1 MADKIKIKGREFN
14 YYPVRLVNDGSE
26 PRLDID
32 VAIENLKIM
41 RTVLNNA
48 AIPFMLL
55 HGTLLGA
62 VRDGGFIKH
71 DSDTDLLIDEDDELK
86 LLDVMPVLE
95 KEGLLLVRY
104 EKITFFG
111 FGNIVYSFMK
121 NNMWIDIDVLQ
132 HAGKQCVIMGKK
144 YPYSYFSKTEK
155 IIFYNDEYTIP
166 SDTNDFL
173 NLVYGED
180 WKTPVENAHDGAV
193 KLIFRMQ
200 VYYSFIRFGGFIL
213 KSILPKDTFQKL
225 RKKIFGY
232 KR

>member
-1 MADKIKIKGREFN
+1 MADKIKIKGHEFN
-14 YYPVRLVNDGSE
+14 YYPIRLVNDGSE

-48 AIPFMLL
+48 DIPFMLL

-62 VRDGGFIKH
+62 VRNGGFIKH

-86 LLDVMPVLE
+86 LLDVIPVLE
-95 KEGLLLVRY
+95 KKGLLLVRY

-173 NLVYGED
+173 SLVYGKD
-180 WKTPVENAHDGAV
+180 WETPIENAHDGAV
-193 KLIFRMQ
+193 KLIFRMRA
-200 VYYSFIRFGGFIL
+200 YFFIIHLGAVVL
-213 KSILPKDTFQKL
+213 KFILPKAAFQKL
-225 RKKIFGY
+225 KNKIFGY
-232 KR
+232 RR